1 MWGVRQ
7 GCALRRPSQGMDS
20 AATLL
25 AIFAVVAL
33 AAAGAAA
40 VYTSSRRNR
49 VFEPRRRVDTVV
61 ERPAEELR
69 PVRSA
74 APRTVEEERY
84 TRTVEERGSL
94 PRDAPVARSDLDDPL
109 RRP

>member
-1 MWGVRQ
+1 
-7 GCALRRPSQGMDS
+7 MDS

-25 AIFAVVAL
+25 AIFAVIAL

-49 VFEPRRRVDTVV
+49 VFEPTRRVETVV
-61 ERPAEELR
+61 EHPPVEELR
-69 PVRSA
+69 PVRPA
-74 APRTVEEERY
+74 APRTVEEEHY
-84 TRTVEERGSL
+84 SRTVEERGR
-94 PRDAPVARSDLDDPL
+94 PRDAPAAHGDLDDPL

>member
-1 MWGVRQ
+1 
-7 GCALRRPSQGMDS
+7 MDS

-25 AIFAVVAL
+25 AIFAVIAL

-49 VFEPRRRVDTVV
+49 VFEPTRRAETVV
-61 ERPAEELR
+61 EHPAEELR
-69 PVRSA
+69 PVRPA
-74 APRTVEEERY
+74 APRTVEEEHY
-84 TRTVEERGSL
+84 SRTVEERGR
-94 PRDAPVARSDLDDPL
+94 PRDAPVAHSDLDDPL